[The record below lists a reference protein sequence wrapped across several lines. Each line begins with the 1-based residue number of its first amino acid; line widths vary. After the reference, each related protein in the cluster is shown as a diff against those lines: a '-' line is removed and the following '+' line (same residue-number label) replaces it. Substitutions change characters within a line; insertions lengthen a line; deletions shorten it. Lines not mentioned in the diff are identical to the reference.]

1 MRRALFV
8 ALALCL
14 VASIV
19 TAPAQAKKKKKKKP
33 VRVERVAEARYE
45 NPSIGSGTTGGLG
58 LNIPTFPTA
67 TEEVFVMV
75 EVTDD
80 VNPMAGVRVRWDQ
93 NGDGTSDGAFFVC
106 GTTEEPVSI
115 PGGVTLDVF
124 PYIGGDVS
132 CPGSSAF
139 MGSVK
144 MTFSNLP

>member
-1 MRRALFV
+1 MKKALFV
-8 ALALCL
+8 ALALC
-14 VASIV
+14 VATSIV
-19 TAPAQAKKKKKKKP
+19 TAPALAKKKKKK
-33 VRVERVAEARYE
+33 VTRIERVAEARYE
-45 NPSIGSGTTGGLG
+45 NPSIGSGPTGGLG

-67 TEEVFVMV
+67 AEEVFVSV

-93 NGDGTSDGAFFVC
+93 DADGTSDGAFFVC
-106 GTTEEPVSI
+106 GVTAEPVSI

-132 CPGSSAF
+132 CPGSGAF
-139 MGSVK
+139 MGTVT